1 MPWKKPLII
10 GAITLVT
17 LIVAGWAV
25 LWSFDFNRFK
35 PRIAQAVQEA
45 SGLELTMHGNIEIG
59 LGPGPRIRIH
69 DVEIKNA
76 DWGTLPEMLRMKRC
90 ELKLLFLPLIR
101 GVLQI
106 DQLVFVEPDV
116 LIETDA
122 SGVINFLSV
131 VKDRRQ
137 PEPQSEAD
145 AERRPVPLVRAV
157 TLEKGRFTFRDGRRG
172 VTYVKRVERF
182 TLAAQSMRS
191 PVQIYMK
198 GFFNDRPVEILGNL
212 GTPVE
217 LMNEQQPCP
226 VDLTAKLDGTAITL
240 KGAIGDV
247 IRFGDFSLKIR
258 AEGSSVT
265 KIFAPPGFQAFADP
279 GPFALTA
286 TFTDPEGV
294 PALKDLDLR
303 IGNQEVLEIR
313 VNGSV
318 ENLTPLKGIQFH
330 VAASV
335 QDLSRLS
342 RDPAKPLPK
351 SLPLSLAGSVHDS
364 APKVLSMHD
373 LRITGGKDSLTGS
386 LDMDWSGKKART
398 VLKVSSPSL
407 EFQETLFPGLGGAIL
422 MRFLQGMPAYLNLA
436 ISDPL
441 GHAAV
446 EEVNLSL
453 GAPEKTD
460 LRIQGRI
467 QNLRT
472 LQGIELD
479 FSGQGKEASDLGELF
494 GKPIPIIGPY
504 AVSGHVS
511 ELSDKGLAFNDL
523 VFTLGKSEVSGLLE
537 FYPAGDR
544 PLLKA
549 VLFSPGLDLRSAA
562 SLHKDNRQIL
572 GALRALGPVRLAI
585 SIADPGGKPAV
596 PSVHVHMGT
605 NELAEVSIK
614 GAVHDFMSRRGIDLE
629 FTMEGRE
636 VGNLQEIFRKPLPFA
651 GPFSLGGRFLDSEA
665 GVYRI
670 DDLTATLGENDI
682 RGWLEARIEDA
693 VRIDAT
699 LVSQHIDPNVISSLG
714 STSGTILR
722 HLGQWSLETR
732 LVLPSLDRLQV
743 ESFKIAAG
751 TRDFVA
757 VELSGAV
764 HDLFT
769 MRGVE
774 ATCSI
779 EGQDF
784 GILEELTGKSFALT
798 GPFALI
804 GRLVDPKAGVYKI
817 QDFNAVFGD
826 NDLEGAFEIILTA
839 PRPLLTADL
848 TSRTLD
854 LRPLFSKIEAGSGAT
869 TEGVIPKK
877 SDNGVFPRNRLP
889 LGHLRM
895 IDGEVKLEAGQIL
908 LPRLAFDTAT
918 VHLKIDSGR
927 LEISPFRGV
936 IGGGS
941 ADGSFSLSTE
951 GDTGEATL
959 EFSASQVDLGLMLTE
974 LGVQKTV
981 EGKLRSEIEAKSR
994 GDNIGSLMAGLH
1006 GRAVFVVADGRIHN
1020 KYIDLLGGGLLR
1032 EVYRLVN
1039 PFSQKEPFSELA
1051 CHVNHFDI
1059 QEGVAVS
1066 RVWVTDTK
1074 HTTVRGAG
1082 NIDLGNERLD
1092 MAFRMS
1098 PKKSIGISGLA
1109 EFDLNVGDFAK
1120 AFKVEGTFTQPSVTL
1135 DPTGAAATIG
1145 KMLGGLALFGPL
1157 GLAAGLIDL
1166 KLGQDHPCLKALE
1179 ALENGPGTEGDQN
1192 GGSSLPPSPLQ
1203 TLEQHQGH

>member
-1 MPWKKPLII
+1 LLKALSYFFVKEKLIELEREFELLHKEGASGMPWKKPLII

-17 LIVAGWAV
+17 LIVAVGAV
-25 LWSFDFNRFK
+25 LWSLDFNRFK

-59 LGPGPRIRIH
+59 LVPGPRIRIH

-76 DWGTLPEMLRMKRC
+76 DWGTLPNMLRMKRC

-137 PEPQSEAD
+137 PEPQGEAD

-247 IRFGDFSLKIR
+247 IRFGDLALTIR
-258 AEGSSVT
+258 AEGPSVS
-265 KIFAPPGFQAFADP
+265 KIFAPQGIQAFADP

-286 TFTDPEGV
+286 TITDPEGI

-373 LRITGGKDSLTGS
+373 LRITGGKDSFIGS

-422 MRFLQGMPAYLNLA
+422 MRFLRGIGPAYLNLA

-467 QNLRT
+467 KDLRT
-472 LQGIELD
+472 MQGLGLI
-479 FSGQGKEASDLGELF
+479 SGGRGKRHRAWENFLGNRSPQSVPMPFQAMSPSFPIRGLF
-494 GKPIPIIGPY
+494 
-504 AVSGHVS
+504 
-511 ELSDKGLAFNDL
+511 L
-523 VFTLGKSEVSGLLE
+523 TT
-537 FYPAGDR
+537 
-544 PLLKA
+544 
-549 VLFSPGLDLRSAA
+549 LFSPWGKAKCPGCSNFIR
-562 SLHKDNRQIL
+562 
-572 GALRALGPVRLAI
+572 PET
-585 SIADPGGKPAV
+585 DP
-596 PSVHVHMGT
+596 
-605 NELAEVSIK
+605 
-614 GAVHDFMSRRGIDLE
+614 
-629 FTMEGRE
+629 
-636 VGNLQEIFRKPLPFA
+636 
-651 GPFSLGGRFLDSEA
+651 
-665 GVYRI
+665 
-670 DDLTATLGENDI
+670 
-682 RGWLEARIEDA
+682 W
-693 VRIDAT
+693 
-699 LVSQHIDPNVISSLG
+699 
-714 STSGTILR
+714 
-722 HLGQWSLETR
+722 
-732 LVLPSLDRLQV
+732 
-743 ESFKIAAG
+743 
-751 TRDFVA
+751 
-757 VELSGAV
+757 
-764 HDLFT
+764 
-769 MRGVE
+769 
-774 ATCSI
+774 
-779 EGQDF
+779 
-784 GILEELTGKSFALT
+784 
-798 GPFALI
+798 
-804 GRLVDPKAGVYKI
+804 
-817 QDFNAVFGD
+817 
-826 NDLEGAFEIILTA
+826 
-839 PRPLLTADL
+839 
-848 TSRTLD
+848 
-854 LRPLFSKIEAGSGAT
+854 
-869 TEGVIPKK
+869 
-877 SDNGVFPRNRLP
+877 
-889 LGHLRM
+889 
-895 IDGEVKLEAGQIL
+895 
-908 LPRLAFDTAT
+908 
-918 VHLKIDSGR
+918 
-927 LEISPFRGV
+927 
-936 IGGGS
+936 
-941 ADGSFSLSTE
+941 
-951 GDTGEATL
+951 
-959 EFSASQVDLGLMLTE
+959 
-974 LGVQKTV
+974 
-981 EGKLRSEIEAKSR
+981 
-994 GDNIGSLMAGLH
+994 
-1006 GRAVFVVADGRIHN
+1006 
-1020 KYIDLLGGGLLR
+1020 
-1032 EVYRLVN
+1032 
-1039 PFSQKEPFSELA
+1039 
-1051 CHVNHFDI
+1051 
-1059 QEGVAVS
+1059 
-1066 RVWVTDTK
+1066 
-1074 HTTVRGAG
+1074 
-1082 NIDLGNERLD
+1082 
-1092 MAFRMS
+1092 
-1098 PKKSIGISGLA
+1098 
-1109 EFDLNVGDFAK
+1109 
-1120 AFKVEGTFTQPSVTL
+1120 
-1135 DPTGAAATIG
+1135 
-1145 KMLGGLALFGPL
+1145 
-1157 GLAAGLIDL
+1157 
-1166 KLGQDHPCLKALE
+1166 
-1179 ALENGPGTEGDQN
+1179 
-1192 GGSSLPPSPLQ
+1192 
-1203 TLEQHQGH
+1203 